1 MMYTDSVSATSNASA
16 LRQRVQGR
24 SVADALALF
33 AADDPERPLVLLGH
47 QRLSLGEVDAQ
58 AGALAGAM
66 SGLGIGAG
74 ERIAL
79 VLPNGPEFVL
89 ALFAA
94 AKLGATVVPLNPRY
108 TPTELQ
114 SLLRHSEA
122 AVVFA
127 GGPLEGLRGA
137 LPELRHV
144 VTLSNGAGT
153 ISFAELLSQSGQAP
167 RVEVD
172 PQEPFAILYTSGM
185 SGQPKGV
192 VLSHTNVLASALG
205 TVDAIGLRG
214 DDVVF
219 GVGALF
225 NSFGL
230 VPGLLGTLL
239 AGASLVLHDGEEPAR
254 ALDILEREKVTV
266 HHGIPTSFILELRE
280 PGLRERKLGQLRTGI
295 VAGAPISEELVV
307 RIQQTLV
314 PGIRVGYGLT
324 ETGPLIAVTSPD
336 DPPHQQI
343 STVGRPLPGNEVRV
357 LDPEGAVLPEESVGE
372 IVVRGPGVM
381 SGYFRE
387 PGETA
392 LAFTEDGF
400 FRTGDLGMVDDEG
413 FLHVLA
419 RRKEIIIRG
428 GYNIY
433 PREVEDRLHVHP
445 AVLDVAVVGV
455 PNEVLGE
462 VACACIVPVEGAVVT
477 GPEILD
483 FCRETLADYKVP
495 DLVRFLDALP
505 TTGSG
510 KARRIELA
518 RMISAEESSRRP

>member
-1 MMYTDSVSATSNASA
+1 MMYTDSISATSNAAA
-16 LRQRVQGR
+16 LRERVQGR
-24 SVADALALF
+24 SVADALAVL
-33 AADDPERPLVLLGH
+33 AADDPDRSFVSHGH
-47 QRLSLGEVDAQ
+47 RRLSLGEVDAQ
-58 AGALAGAM
+58 AGALAGA
-66 SGLGIGAG
+66 LGALGVGAG

-94 AKLGATVVPLNPRY
+94 AKLGAAVVPLNPRY

-114 SLLRHSEA
+114 YLLRHSEA

-127 GGPLEGLRGA
+127 AGPLEGLHAA
-137 LPELRHV
+137 LPDLRHV
-144 VTLSNGAGT
+144 VTPGGGAGT
-153 ISFAELLSQSGQAP
+153 LSFAELLRDGREAP
-167 RVEVD
+167 RGEVN
-172 PQEPFAILYTSGM
+172 PEEPFAILYSSGM
-185 SGQPKGV
+185 SGKPKGV
-192 VLSHTNVLASALG
+192 VLSHTNVLATASA
-205 TVDAIGLRG
+205 TADAIGLRG

-230 VPGLLGTLL
+230 VPGLLGTML
-239 AGASLVLHDGEEPAR
+239 AGALLVLHDGDDPAR
-254 ALDILEREKVTV
+254 ALEILEREKVTV
-266 HHGIPTSFILELRE
+266 HHGVPTSFILELRE
-280 PGLRERKLGQLRTGI
+280 PGLRNRKVGQLRTGI

-336 DPPHQQI
+336 DPPHKQI
-343 STVGRPLPGNEVRV
+343 STVGRPLDGNEVRV
-357 LDPEGAVLPEESVGE
+357 LDPYGVVLPEESVGE

-381 SGYFRE
+381 RGYYRQ
-387 PGETA
+387 PGESA
-392 LAFTEDGF
+392 QAFTEDGF
-400 FRTGDLGMVDDEG
+400 FRTGDLGMIDDEG

-445 AVLDVAVVGV
+445 AVMDVAVVGV

-462 VACACIVPVEGAVVT
+462 IACACIVPVEGAVVT

>member
-1 MMYTDSVSATSNASA
+1 MMYTDSISATSNAAA
-16 LRQRVQGR
+16 LRQRVQGQ
-24 SVADALALF
+24 SVAEALALL
-33 AADDPERPLVLLGH
+33 AADDSERPFISLGH
-47 QRLSLGEVDAQ
+47 RRLSLGEVDAQ
-58 AGALAGAM
+58 AGALAGAL
-66 SGLGIGAG
+66 SGLGVGAG

-89 ALFAA
+89 AVFAA
-94 AKLGATVVPLNPRY
+94 AKLGAAVVPLNPRY

-114 SLLRHSEA
+114 YLLRHSEA
-122 AVVFA
+122 AVMFA
-127 GGPLEGLRGA
+127 GGPLEGLHTA
-137 LPELRHV
+137 LPNLRHV
-144 VTLSNGAGT
+144 VTPGGGAGT
-153 ISFAELLSQSGQAP
+153 PGFTELLRGGGEAP

-172 PQEPFAILYTSGM
+172 PGQPFAVLYSSGI
-185 SGQPKGV
+185 SGKPKGV
-192 VLSHTNVLASALG
+192 VLSHTNVLASASA

-239 AGASLVLHDGEEPAR
+239 AGALLVLHDGEDPAR
-254 ALDILEREKVTV
+254 ALEILEREKVTV
-266 HHGIPTSFILELRE
+266 HHGVPTSFILELRE
-280 PGLRERKLGQLRTGI
+280 PSLRDRKLGQLRTGI
-295 VAGAPISEELVV
+295 VAGAPVSEELVV

-336 DPPHQQI
+336 DPPHKQI
-343 STVGRPLPGNEVRV
+343 STVGRPLAGNEVRV
-357 LDPEGAVLPEESVGE
+357 LDPYGAVLPEESVGE

-381 SGYFRE
+381 HSYHRQ

-392 LAFTEDGF
+392 QAFTEDGF
-400 FRTGDLGMVDDEG
+400 FRTADLGMVDDEG

-433 PREVEDRLHVHP
+433 PREVEDRLQVHP

-462 VACACIVPVEGAVVT
+462 IACACIVPVEGAVVT

-510 KARRIELA
+510 KARRVELA